1 MDTTPVREEESLNQW
16 DWLVLVIAGL
26 SLALVLLETFLT
38 LGEPTLRTLTLVDRA
53 ACAVF
58 LVDVVVRWRRTGWSR
73 RYWRL
78 GWLDLLAS
86 LPLDSAFRVFQAVRI
101 YRVIR
106 VLRAL
111 RRLQVTSGGASLSE
125 EILALPGIATLLVI
139 FCVNLVLE
147 VEQGAPGAHIRTHGD
162 AIWWALSTVTT
173 VGYGDVYPV
182 TSEGRVI
189 GGFLMCVGIAL
200 FGGMSALVTSRLIR
214 PSEARDHADA
224 REEIRGLRDEIR
236 QLREELRRRS

>member
-1 MDTTPVREEESLNQW
+1 MDTTPVRGNERLNQW

-38 LGEPTLRTLTLVDRA
+38 LGESTLRTLTLVDRA

-58 LVDVVVRWRRTGWSR
+58 LADVAVRWRRSGWSR
-73 RYWRL
+73 AYWRT

-86 LPLDSAFRVFQAVRI
+86 LPLDTAFRVFQAARI
-101 YRVIR
+101 YRIIR
-106 VLRAL
+106 MLRAL
-111 RRLQVTSGGASLSE
+111 RRLQVTARGASLSE
-125 EILALPGIATLLVI
+125 EILALPGIASLLVI
-139 FCVNLVLE
+139 FSVNLVLE
-147 VEQGAPGAHIRTHGD
+147 VEQGAPGAHIRSHGD
-162 AIWWALSTVTT
+162 ALWWALSTVTT

-182 TSEGRVI
+182 TSEGRII

-214 PSEARDHADA
+214 PREAREHAEYH
-224 REEIRGLRDEIR
+224 EEMRGLREDIR
-236 QLREELRRRS
+236 QLREEIRRKG